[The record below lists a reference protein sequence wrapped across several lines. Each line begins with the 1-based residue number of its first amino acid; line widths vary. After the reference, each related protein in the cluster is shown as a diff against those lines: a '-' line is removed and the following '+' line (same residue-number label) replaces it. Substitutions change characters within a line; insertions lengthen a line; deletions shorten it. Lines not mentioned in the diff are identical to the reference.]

1 MGCSLCIN
9 INKIELI
16 TLYSVQNPYVNVFS
30 QIIFISDLKEKQ
42 FDSQNNQFEF
52 ENVEA
57 VFIMI

>member
-42 FDSQNNQFEF
+42 FDSQNNHFEF